1 MKPEIG
7 YPKIVM
13 GSYIEDLIGDIEY
26 NMRFVKIED
35 PYFEYLS
42 VEKFTLEYLL
52 QQIGESENIL
62 PSDIVEEFVRRM
74 DSFMH
79 ETSNTS
85 INYTLS
91 IARDAAQAL
100 LDFADDVDLYP
111 DDS

>member
-52 QQIGESENIL
+52 QQIVFLAICYAHRTERMTKGKK
-62 PSDIVEEFVRRM
+62 RRM
-74 DSFMH
+74 D
-79 ETSNTS
+79 
-85 INYTLS
+85 
-91 IARDAAQAL
+91 
-100 LDFADDVDLYP
+100 
-111 DDS
+111 